1 MNLLLSSFIIPSSC
15 FLRFMTPKQYI
26 DSLPEDRK
34 EVISKLRQLILKSD
48 PLVKEVVAGMMG
60 REMLMYMQGDFMKYA
75 LSSVKDHM
83 SFHSMVMY
91 GSSVRF
97 GGGGLREKYEKLM
110 PKAKFQKG
118 CVNFKNVIQLPLD
131 VAEKFVKEMAK
142 VEYPPAAFKERMEK
156 GVAKAK
162 KKKLSAK

>member
-1 MNLLLSSFIIPSSC
+1 MIPKEY
-15 FLRFMTPKQYI
+15 L

-34 EVISKLRQLILKSD
+34 VIISKLRQLILKSD

-75 LSSVKDHM
+75 LSSVKQHM

-91 GSSVRF
+91 GSSERF
-97 GGGGLREKYEKLM
+97 GGGGLREKYEKLL

-118 CVNFKNVIQLPLD
+118 CVNFKDAIQIPLD
-131 VAEKFVKEMAK
+131 ITEKFVKEMAK
-142 VEYPPAAFKERMEK
+142 AEYPPAAFKESMEK
-156 GVAKAK
+156 NAAKLKAK
-162 KKKLSAK
+162 KKKASAK